1 MGPLIK
7 LHLCSRRLV
16 DNKDQDTPSPRKSYS
31 SHVRSEQIKYS
42 AGEATSRGG
51 STGACFV
58 DQVVTEPAR
67 GHFMSCPRGLPGS
80 ALRLKCH
87 SGCEPYPWGV
97 QGGGKQPAEGEAWST
112 SEWQMEGP
120 AEKLPDNFPSIH
132 EESHCCAL
140 AGPSEHED
148 VHVSRTALSPSL
160 LPTHSFDFYGV
171 WSSIQ

>member
-97 QGGGKQPAEGEAWST
+97 
-112 SEWQMEGP
+112 
-120 AEKLPDNFPSIH
+120 
-132 EESHCCAL
+132 
-140 AGPSEHED
+140 
-148 VHVSRTALSPSL
+148 
-160 LPTHSFDFYGV
+160 
-171 WSSIQ
+171 